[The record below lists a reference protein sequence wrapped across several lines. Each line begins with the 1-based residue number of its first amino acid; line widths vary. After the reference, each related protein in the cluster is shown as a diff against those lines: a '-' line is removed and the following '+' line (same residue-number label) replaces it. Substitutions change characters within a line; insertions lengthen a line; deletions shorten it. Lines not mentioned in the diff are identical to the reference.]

1 MPRLTR
7 RQLFWVGGLGLAAG
21 ALGGF
26 WAIQPRRRRV
36 EDTAPDRLD
45 RFPNPVRVVVV
56 GGGLAGMSA
65 ALELAERGAA
75 VTLVEAASHL
85 GGKLGGWPIEID
97 GETYPMEHGFHGF
110 FAQYYNLDDV
120 IHRLGLD
127 DGFVPAPSYP
137 MLFRDGE
144 PENFEPGSSG
154 FPLNLAGFYLSSNN
168 LGVRS
173 MTSTSP
179 QMQALLQFDA
189 ERTYAELDEISFQ
202 EFCDQGVDPA
212 IYDFFF
218 GPFAKTTLNDPG
230 NVSAAYV
237 LQFFHFYY
245 LGNPEGLSFRYTRDD
260 SMTGLIDPWRTRLES
275 LGVDVVTGAEVR
287 GVTIEDGQAR
297 SVELGRPRASAPL
310 VTGFDPGGVGEGAP
324 VEIGRDAWDVPL
336 YAVRLSPAT
345 EGTSGVVAMRGRC
358 THQGC
363 PLRPV
368 NDGFSCPCHGG
379 RFDREGTPVSGPPDR
394 PLERLRIDED
404 RVLVGEQE
412 RRSLP
417 ADYVVVATDVGGTR
431 MILGNSDVPEG
442 MAARIGG
449 LKEADPYVVVRL
461 WFDREVPG
469 EGAGFFTT
477 GQYELL
483 DSIGIYERLQ
493 RPARE
498 WADAHHGAIVELHSY
513 GVPPHLDR
521 GRDANRDVLVAEFL
535 ECMPEYADAKI
546 IHEEVMQQSNF
557 AGFPPGS
564 HASRPRTVTEVPNL
578 FLAGDW
584 VRLDLPVALMEAAVT
599 SGRLA
604 ANEILAAHGVRAAPY
619 DTVAMQGPL
628 A

>member
-36 EDTAPDRLD
+36 EDTDPDRLD
-45 RFPNPVRVVVV
+45 RFPDPVRVVVV

-85 GGKLGGWPIEID
+85 GGKLGGWPIEVD

-120 IHRLGLD
+120 IRRLELD
-127 DGFVPAPSYP
+127 DGFVAAPSYP

-144 PENFEPGSSG
+144 PENFEPGSAG
-154 FPLNLAGFYLSSNN
+154 FPLNLASFYLSSNN
-168 LGVRS
+168 LHASS
-173 MTSTSP
+173 MTKTSP
-179 QMQALLQFDA
+179 QMEALLKFDA
-189 ERTYAELDEISFQ
+189 ERTYAELDEMSFS
-202 EFCDQGVDPA
+202 EFCEAGVDPD
-212 IYDFFF
+212 IYEFFF
-218 GPFAKTTLNDPG
+218 GPFAKTTLNDPA
-230 NVSAAYV
+230 NASAAYV

-245 LGNPEGLSFRYTRDD
+245 LGNPEGLGFRYTRED
-260 SMTGLIDPWRTRLES
+260 SMTGLIRPWRARLES
-275 LGVDVVTGAEVR
+275 LGVEIVTGTAVSELR
-287 GVTIEDGQAR
+287 SEAGRVT
-297 SVELGRPRASAPL
+297 SVELGLPPTPEPL
-310 VTGFDPGGVGEGAP
+310 VTGFDAARIHGDAP
-324 VEIGRDAWDVPL
+324 VEIGRDARDVPL
-336 YAVRLSPAT
+336 FAVRLGARHDGG
-345 EGTSGVVAMRGRC
+345 EVVAMRGRC

-363 PLRPV
+363 PVRAASE
-368 NDGFSCPCHGG
+368 GFVCPCHGG
-379 RFDREGTPVSGPPDR
+379 RFDRAGQPVAGPPDR
-394 PLERLRIDED
+394 PLERLRIDGD
-404 RVLVGEQE
+404 RVLVAQTQ
-412 RRSLP
+412 RRSIP

-431 MILGNSDVPEG
+431 TIVGASDLPAQVTDQV
-442 MAARIGG
+442 AALR
-449 LKEADPYVVVRL
+449 EADPYVVVRL

-477 GQYELL
+477 GQYDLL

-513 GVPPHLDR
+513 GVPADRDR
-521 GRDANRDVLVAEFL
+521 GREGNRDVLVAEFL
-535 ECMPEYADAKI
+535 ECMPQYADAKI
-546 IHEEVMQQSNF
+546 VHEEVMQQSNF

-564 HASRPRTVTEVPNL
+564 HATRPRTTTEVPNL
-578 FLAGDW
+578 FFAGDW

-599 SGRLA
+599 SGRMA
-604 ANEILAAHGVRAAPY
+604 ANAILTANGVRAAAY
-619 DTVAMQGPL
+619 ETVAEQGPL
-628 A
+628 R